1 MAAAGN
7 LGSGAWPQ
15 GPRSVRR
22 GNDFVPTFPCN
33 YEATLCVAATTS
45 GDELADY
52 SNYGVNSVEIAA
64 PGGIFNGRAAF
75 WQERTL

>member
-1 MAAAGN
+1 M
-7 LGSGAWPQ
+7 
-15 GPRSVRR
+15 
-22 GNDFVPTFPCN
+22 PTFPCN